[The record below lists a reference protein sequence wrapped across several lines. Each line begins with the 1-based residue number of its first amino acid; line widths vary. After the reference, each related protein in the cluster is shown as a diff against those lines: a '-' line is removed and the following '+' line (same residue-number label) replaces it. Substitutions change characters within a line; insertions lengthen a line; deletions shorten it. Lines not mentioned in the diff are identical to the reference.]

1 MPCLQ
6 PITSV
11 VPRPAL
17 AALMLAGAVLPS
29 CGSPTG
35 PQASPS
41 PSASATPATPTP
53 GGAVTGRYTL
63 QINPAASCG
72 APRPSFTFTMDA
84 LPGGTTPHRGTQVVL
99 TGVPEALEAEFV
111 DENNALRGGVGTT
124 ADGVAAIEGF
134 RLRMRVIASGALLRG
149 TDGRGEVRSGTM
161 MGTIGFSRPND
172 IDDTLGACVARD
184 HTFTLSAR

>member
-11 VPRPAL
+11 VPRSARAALL
-17 AALMLAGAVLPS
+17 AAAAMLPS

-35 PQASPS
+35 PQPSPS
-41 PSASATPATPTP
+41 PTAPVSASPVA
-53 GGAVTGRYTL
+53 GGAVTGRYLL
-63 QINPAASCG
+63 QVNPAPACG

-84 LPGGTTPHRGTQVVL
+84 VPGGVTPHRGTQVL
-99 TGVPEALEAEFV
+99 LAGAPGALEAEFI
-111 DENNALRGGVGTT
+111 DENDALRGGVGTT
-124 ADGVAAIEGF
+124 ADGTLAIEGIV
-134 RLRMRVIASGALLRG
+134 LRIRVIASGALLRG

-161 MGTIGFSRPND
+161 MGTIGFSRPNEFEN
-172 IDDTLGACVARD
+172 TLGTCVARD